1 MTTNQDLIGIAT
13 MAALWMLGITR
24 VRSMLWGLAVLGGAL
39 GALPLYDGMSQGVG
53 SEILLGAVVIAVK
66 AVAVPIF
73 LNWNACRLQMTRD
86 HTVGI
91 GPGAAML
98 VGAALVVLCY
108 FHGNHFAAAGSLPG
122 DAGLSI
128 AIIAIGLT
136 IMMTRRLA
144 VGLIIGFLVLD
155 NGIFVYG
162 FTQTPGMPFI
172 VELGVLFDLFLGV
185 LLAGFVLFRI
195 RRSFEHLDVSEMR
208 ELRG

>member
-39 GALPLYDGMSQGVG
+39 GGLPLYDGVVHGQGGEVA
-53 SEILLGAVVIAVK
+53 LGCTVIVIKAIAVP
-66 AVAVPIF
+66 VF
-73 LNWNACRLQMTRD
+73 LNWNAVRLQMSRD
-86 HTVGI
+86 RTVGI

-98 VGAALVVLCY
+98 LGAALVVLCY
-108 FHGNHFAAAGSLPG
+108 FHGQRFASVGSSTG

-144 VGLIIGFLVLD
+144 VGLIVGFLVLD

-162 FTQTPGMPFI
+162 FTQTPGMPFLI
-172 VELGVLFDLFLGV
+172 ELGVLFDLFLGV

>member
-1 MTTNQDLIGIAT
+1 
-13 MAALWMLGITR
+13 MLGITR
-24 VRSMLWGLAVLGGAL
+24 VRSMLWGLAALGCAL
-39 GALPLYDGMSQGVG
+39 GALPLYDGVVTGNG
-53 SEILLGAVVIAVK
+53 GEIALGCAVVLVKAIAV
-66 AVAVPIF
+66 PMF

-86 HTVGI
+86 RMVGI

-98 VGAALVVLCY
+98 LGATLVLVCY
-108 FHGNHFAAAGSLPG
+108 FQGQRFASLGSSAE
-122 DAGLSI
+122 DAGLAI
-128 AIIAIGLT
+128 GIIALGLT

-144 VGLIIGFLVLD
+144 VGLIVGFLVLD

-195 RRSFEHLDVSEMR
+195 RRSFEHLDVSEMT